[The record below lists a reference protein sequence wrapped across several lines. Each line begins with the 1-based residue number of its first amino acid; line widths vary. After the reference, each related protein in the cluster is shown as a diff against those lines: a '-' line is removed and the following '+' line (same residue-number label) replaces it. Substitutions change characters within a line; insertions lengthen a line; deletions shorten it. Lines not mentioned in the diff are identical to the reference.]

1 MIFFFKWD
9 LICDR
14 ESLAGTI
21 TSIQMA
27 GVLCGAVMTGQL
39 ADLFGR
45 RHILFIEHTILVTM
59 WFCSAFAGTWM
70 IYAVLRFVIGAL
82 IGGMYFS
89 RTPDQ
94 DFHCFYHSISH
105 TCTSP
110 WEIKTNSHTS
120 TARWPQVHP

>member
-1 MIFFFKWD
+1 
-9 LICDR
+9 
-14 ESLAGTI
+14 
-21 TSIQMA
+21 MA

-94 DFHCFYHSISH
+94 DFCCFYHLSH
-105 TCTSP
+105 IP
-110 WEIKTNSHTS
+110 V
-120 TARWPQVHP
+120 TARGKDKKGTAARRPHAGHMSIRDDVIVIL